1 MTDKTDSKE
10 REPTYL
16 CQAWGETD
24 LPSAAIVQGL
34 DAVREFLVEQWL
46 GDADQEH
53 DDGTKALPAAMADMQ
68 EQWALEGEA
77 WKWSIS
83 FEIGG
88 ISVQRV
94 DNVGRASLAANAGRE
109 PVASRAFLERA
120 LSAMEGVIDVADR
133 QTDEFEALRS
143 CVIDLTLMLFK
154 ERSQREARPC
164 HVFTVRKAGPLTE
177 WEPTTMAFALPDGE
191 HALYTHPSP
200 PEGMVGGLQVYRCK
214 IKSRKQIDREIPR
227 EQQGWWADVAAG
239 QKLLLRQ
246 AVQSDLDRCT
256 LGGKRSRNPADYMC
270 ETHTNGSLVSK
281 VALEYMN
288 PEQNV
293 FAAPPTSSADSRKG
307 E

>member
-1 MTDKTDSKE
+1 MTDN
-10 REPTYL
+10 
-16 CQAWGETD
+16 
-24 LPSAAIVQGL
+24 
-34 DAVREFLVEQWL
+34 
-46 GDADQEH
+46 
-53 DDGTKALPAAMADMQ
+53 TKPEALRLA
-68 EQWALEGEA
+68 EILEGDYCPDWFYEQGVDEVTTELRRQHARIAELEA
-77 WKWSIS
+77 QLSAIGAGGVSDPLMGCASI
-83 FEIGG
+83 
-88 ISVQRV
+88 
-94 DNVGRASLAANAGRE
+94 ATNAGSE

-191 HALYTHPSP
+191 HALYTHHSP
-200 PEGMVGGLQVYRCK
+200 PEGVVGGLQVYRCK

-256 LGGKRSRNPADYMC
+256 IGEKRSRNPADYMC
-270 ETHTNGSLVSK
+270 ETHTGGSLVSK
-281 VALEYMN
+281 VALEYMS
-288 PEQNV
+288 PEENV
-293 FAAPPTSSADSRKG
+293 FAAPPTTSAGSGKW